1 MAVSDAVAALLTEYK
16 RFAGTEMNDLF
27 AADGER
33 AQKYTLTL
41 GDLTYDY
48 SKNRFDA
55 GVLEALFNLA
65 REHNLKD
72 RIEDMFTGK
81 KINVTENRA
90 VLHTALRNFSGGGN
104 GRRR

>member
-1 MAVSDAVAALLTEYK
+1 MTCLPRTASGRKIYPDARGSDL
-16 RFAGTEMNDLF
+16 RLF
-27 AADGER
+27 
-33 AQKYTLTL
+33 Q
-41 GDLTYDY
+41 
-48 SKNRFDA
+48 NRFDA

-90 VLHTALRNFSGGGN
+90 VLHTALRNFRA
-104 GRRR
+104 GR

>member
-48 SKNRFDA
+48 SKT
-55 GVLEALFNLA
+55 VLTPACWRRCL
-65 REHNLKD
+65 
-72 RIEDMFTGK
+72 IW
-81 KINVTENRA
+81 RA
-90 VLHTALRNFSGGGN
+90 SII
-104 GRRR
+104 

>member
-1 MAVSDAVAALLTEYK
+1 MAALLHEYE
-16 RFAGTEMNDLF
+16 RFAGTEMKDLF

-41 GDLTYDY
+41 GELTYDY

-55 GVLEALFNLA
+55 GVLAALFNLA

-72 RIEDMFTGK
+72 RIVDMFTGK
-81 KINVTENRA
+81 KINVNRKPA
-90 VLHTALRNFSGGGN
+90 VNCIRRCATFRA
-104 GRRR
+104 GR

>member
-55 GVLEALFNLA
+55 GV
-65 REHNLKD
+65 R
-72 RIEDMFTGK
+72 
-81 KINVTENRA
+81 
-90 VLHTALRNFSGGGN
+90 
-104 GRRR
+104 

>member
-1 MAVSDAVAALLTEYK
+1 MAVSNAVAALLTEYE
-16 RFAGTEMNDLF
+16 RFAGTEMKDLF

-41 GDLTYDY
+41 GELTYDY

-55 GVLEALFNLA
+55 GVLAALFNLA

-81 KINVTENRA
+81 KSTLPKTARCCIRRCAIFRA
-90 VLHTALRNFSGGGN
+90 DR
-104 GRRR
+104 